1 MSKILSHAEQVRN
14 VIERHEHFLAGEAE
28 KAAQA
33 QRAIEAQASRE
44 AEKLQPV
51 RDSLDAL
58 NSKFGALVKLH
69 DDLTETVR
77 RGQIRLAQQRQFA
90 SEFDALA
97 EKVFASTDH
106 GRQPSA
112 FDTLHALQL
121 RPELAVAGLLV
132 PHYARLLAV
141 AVEAL
146 ADVEA
151 DLLALSQTAK
161 LPPA

>member
-1 MSKILSHAEQVRN
+1 MNTKIQTHAEQVRT
-14 VIERHEHFLAGEAE
+14 VIERHEHFLQGEAA

-33 QRAIEAQASRE
+33 QAAIEAAAARE

-58 NSKFGALVKLH
+58 NARFGALVKRH

-77 RGQIRLAQQRQFA
+77 IGEIRLAQQRQFA
-90 SEFDALA
+90 SEFNDLA
-97 EKVFASTDH
+97 EKVFASPDH
-106 GRQPSA
+106 GRAPVAHDVIHHVELNPS
-112 FDTLHALQL
+112 
-121 RPELAVAGLLV
+121 LAPAAQIV
-132 PHYARLLAV
+132 PHYERHLA
-141 AVEAL
+141 EAQEQL

-161 LPPA
+161 LP

>member
-1 MSKILSHAEQVRN
+1 MNKPLSHAAAVAA
-14 VIERHEHFLAGEAE
+14 VIAKHEAFLQSEAA

-33 QRAIEAQASRE
+33 QAAIEEQAAVEAQ
-44 AEKLQPV
+44 KLQPIK
-51 RDSLDAL
+51 DSLAEL
-58 NSKFGALVKLH
+58 NGRFGALVRLR
-69 DDLTETVR
+69 DDLVEKIR
-77 RGQIRLAQQRQFA
+77 RGEIRLSQQRAFA
-90 SEFDALA
+90 SEFNDLA